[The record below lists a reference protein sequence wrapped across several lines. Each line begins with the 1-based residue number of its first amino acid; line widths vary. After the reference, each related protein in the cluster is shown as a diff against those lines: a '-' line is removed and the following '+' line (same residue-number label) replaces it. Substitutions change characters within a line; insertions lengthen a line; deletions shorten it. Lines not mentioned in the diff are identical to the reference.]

1 MADQPCQEQAGRPV
15 NSCAPGPPAVPT
27 EATALFPRALARFPK
42 IWPSPCGPVGVSSG
56 GLGVL
61 PEWGPPQM
69 LRDRSPCLFPQW
81 SPHMPGTPLTT
92 AFSIAHAPAAHLLRA
107 WTVAGAAPPGASG
120 WRPVCWPCGRCTRR
134 PEGRRKGHDLGTKVI
149 DKAEGTSTA
158 WRPETAESARL
169 RQLLG
174 CDVGT
179 GLPRTHSAGA
189 GSFPAVWIV
198 KGEGDPGQKGGQ
210 TPPAP
215 PVTLSVRSHRRRW
228 LLAQP
233 LPRRGGLH
241 SSHEGSWSPPRPRPW
256 GHVGA
261 KQTQTPTATP
271 ACVLRGAKGGDT
283 S

>member
-1 MADQPCQEQAGRPV
+1 MAWGCSLSGVCLRC
-15 NSCAPGPPAVPT
+15 SG
-27 EATALFPRALARFPK
+27 TA
-42 IWPSPCGPVGVSSG
+42 
-56 GLGVL
+56 
-61 PEWGPPQM
+61 
-69 LRDRSPCLFPQW
+69 
-81 SPHMPGTPLTT
+81 
-92 AFSIAHAPAAHLLRA
+92 
-107 WTVAGAAPPGASG
+107 
-120 WRPVCWPCGRCTRR
+120 RPVCSLSGRPTCQGHPSPRPSASLTPRPRTYCVPGPWPGPLHLAPLAGGRSAGLADGAHGGPKGVAKAMTLEQRLLTKPRGLRR
-134 PEGRRKGHDLGTKVI
+134 HGGRRRQSPL
-149 DKAEGTSTA
+149 A
-158 WRPETAESARL
+158 SASCW
-169 RQLLG
+169 G